1 MLTWHSDSISAHQR
15 HENHHSVSRLPYLP
29 SADAYVSES
38 GGRIFYHVPSDES
51 SDGRRDD
58 VGFGLVDNLVIRTIV
73 SSDSGLDNSPFRLME
88 DLQWKDQISNVNAA
102 GPDEFNDTLLPLE
115 HHSGQLWIFATQL
128 QQ

>member
-1 MLTWHSDSISAHQR
+1 
-15 HENHHSVSRLPYLP
+15 
-29 SADAYVSES
+29 
-38 GGRIFYHVPSDES
+38 
-51 SDGRRDD
+51 
-58 VGFGLVDNLVIRTIV
+58 
-73 SSDSGLDNSPFRLME
+73 ME

>member
-1 MLTWHSDSISAHQR
+1 
-15 HENHHSVSRLPYLP
+15 
-29 SADAYVSES
+29 
-38 GGRIFYHVPSDES
+38 VPSDES